1 MLKITLRWLMKS
13 IVLVTLFL
21 VFLSACKSTPT
32 TPTVEQP
39 QLTALINHTRFKQ
52 IDTPTEL
59 NIFELPNA
67 EKKRF
72 LAYADQQQLNGV
84 RTDRIIYNYLENQL
98 SDFKYHGD
106 TLTSAQTLTREQGNC
121 ISLAVLTQ
129 SYANALGLETS
140 FQEVTSEPVYAK
152 ESGMV
157 YVANHFRTKV
167 YAPKVEKEDNI
178 IQIFRPGTIIDYFP
192 TRGSFYSGS
201 ASYND
206 LVAKFYSNLA
216 AKALAKEKLNTAYS
230 FILQANSFTPNDAEL
245 FNMAG
250 ILHRRAG
257 DLKTAEVIYETAIN
271 NNLSNINLINNYQLL
286 AKQLGKSELAEQLT
300 NQLANKEKGP
310 YELLVLAKNDLQTGF
325 INRAKD
331 HLELAIVKAPYISE
345 LYLELAKIR
354 YQQGKK
360 QHTKRLIEKAIE
372 YERDDKKLNVYQAKL
387 LSLQYKD

>member
-21 VFLSACKSTPT
+21 VFLSACQSTPT
-32 TPTVEQP
+32 TPTVEHP

-52 IDTPTEL
+52 IDTPSEL

-98 SDFKYHGD
+98 SDFSYHGD
-106 TLTSAQTLTREQGNC
+106 TLTSSQTLTRAHGNC

-157 YVANHFRTKV
+157 YVANHFRTMV
-167 YAPKVEKEDNI
+167 YAPKVEKKENV
-178 IQIFRPGTIIDYFP
+178 IQVFRPGTLIDYFP

-201 ASYND
+201 ASYSD
-206 LVAKFYSNLA
+206 LVAKFYGNSA
-216 AKALAKEKLNTAYS
+216 AKAFAEENLNAAYS
-230 FILQANSFTPNDAEL
+230 FILQANKFTPNDPEL

-250 ILHRRAG
+250 MLHRRAG
-257 DLKTAEVIYETAIN
+257 DLKNAEVIYETAIN
-271 NNLSNINLINNYQLL
+271 NNLSSVNLVNNYQLL
-286 AKQLGKSELAEQLT
+286 AKQLGKTVLVEQLT
-300 NQLANKEKGP
+300 SQLNYKERDP
-310 YELLVLAKNDLQTGF
+310 YELLALAKNELQTGY

-331 HLELAIVKAPYISE
+331 HLELALFKAPYISE
-345 LYLELAKIR
+345 LYLELAKVR
-354 YQQGKK
+354 YQQGK
-360 QHTKRLIEKAIE
+360 TERSKRLLKKAIE
-372 YERDDKKLNVYQAKL
+372 YERDDKKLDVYQAKL
-387 LSLQYKD
+387 LSLQYK